1 MNNEKDIQLTS
12 LDPNTGNS
20 LENVFPITKAK
31 NVLFTDGDNLQEKFD
46 TGELSGGSSGG
57 FTWRPNVDSE
67 GYLTWEISNLTQP
80 PNRTLIKGPTGDKG
94 LTGPKG
100 EMGEQGPIGAMGPTG
115 PKGDIGE
122 TGPPGSTGF
131 TWRPKVNSNGD
142 LSWELNPSGSA
153 PETVNI
159 KGPQG
164 TPGSGL
170 EGLGTIVSEQQPSNR
185 GTIWIQLI

>member
-12 LDPNTGNS
+12 LDPSTGNS

-31 NVLFTDGDNLQEKFD
+31 NVLFTDGNNLQEKFD
-46 TGELSGGSSGG
+46 TGELSSGNGGG

-67 GYLTWEISNLTQP
+67 GYLTWEINNLTQP

-94 LTGPKG
+94 LPGPKG
-100 EMGEQGPIGAMGPTG
+100 EVGEQGPIGAMGPTG

-142 LSWELNPSGSA
+142 LSCHCRDPIFPL
-153 PETVNI
+153 
-159 KGPQG
+159 
-164 TPGSGL
+164 
-170 EGLGTIVSEQQPSNR
+170 
-185 GTIWIQLI
+185 